1 MLEMFIKYKNLANF
15 LTCTARTVAGI
26 FLSAVG
32 YSDTV
37 NPLEILLQNCTLS
50 PRVLLRSFKIV
61 LIIIEKVLQKSTY
74 RAWVVLRGR
83 KKAFRINGLGG
94 KNVC

>member
-1 MLEMFIKYKNLANF
+1 MFIQKYKNLANF

-37 NPLEILLQNCTLS
+37 NPLEILLQKSTISSLFAF
-50 PRVLLRSFKIV
+50 PRLKIV
-61 LIIIEKVLQKSTY
+61 LIRFEKVLQNGTY
-74 RAWVVLRGR
+74 MAWMVLRGS
-83 KKAFRINGLGG
+83 KKAFRINGLRG
-94 KNVC
+94 KNVG